1 MSKVIT
7 AIFENGVL
15 KPLQDVQLKEHEKV
29 EIKILAHDEWE
40 KRFNLV
46 MEKIHKRAERYS
58 PEEIE
63 SDIAK
68 AIQEGRNK
76 KRDH

>member
-15 KPLQDVQLKEHEKV
+15 KPLQDVQLKEHETV

-46 MEKIHKRAERYS
+46 MEKIHKRAEHYS

-63 SDIAK
+63 SDIATSIK
-68 AIQEGRNK
+68 ESRKK
-76 KRDH
+76 KRDR